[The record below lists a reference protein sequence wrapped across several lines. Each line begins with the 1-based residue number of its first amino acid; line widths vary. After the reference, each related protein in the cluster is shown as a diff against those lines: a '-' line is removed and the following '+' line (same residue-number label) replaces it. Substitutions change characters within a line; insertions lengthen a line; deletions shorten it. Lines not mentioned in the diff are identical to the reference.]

1 MVAVIESFGNFVAG
15 ETAKLFLI
23 LLCTSKMNCL
33 FSLNDTYKLQ
43 LSRPLTLSIT
53 SVTAMTTK
61 RNKKYKIVCDKV
73 KKMSNINQQDI
84 ALLTC
89 SCQNVDSTIDTV
101 LNPKL
106 YYYYNQVCIPLQTCD
121 EINFYLTDE
130 YGNRVYS
137 SDEIIVSVYL
147 ALF

>member
-1 MVAVIESFGNFVAG
+1 
-15 ETAKLFLI
+15 
-23 LLCTSKMNCL
+23 MNCL

-61 RNKKYKIVCDKV
+61 RNKKTTSSSQSSPTTYKIVCDKV

-137 SDEIIVSVYL
+137 NDEIIVSVYL
-147 ALF
+147 AKS

>member
-1 MVAVIESFGNFVAG
+1 
-15 ETAKLFLI
+15 
-23 LLCTSKMNCL
+23 MNCL

-53 SVTAMTTK
+53 SVTAMTAK
-61 RNKKYKIVCDKV
+61 RNKKYKIICDKV

-137 SDEIIVSVYL
+137 NDEIIVSVYL

>member
-1 MVAVIESFGNFVAG
+1 
-15 ETAKLFLI
+15 
-23 LLCTSKMNCL
+23 MNCL

-53 SVTAMTTK
+53 SVTAMTAK
-61 RNKKYKIVCDKV
+61 RNKKTTSSSQSSPTTYKIVCDKV

-147 ALF
+147 AKS

>member
-1 MVAVIESFGNFVAG
+1 
-15 ETAKLFLI
+15 
-23 LLCTSKMNCL
+23 MNCL

-61 RNKKYKIVCDKV
+61 RNKKTTSSSQSSPTTYKIVCDKV

-147 ALF
+147 AKS

>member
-1 MVAVIESFGNFVAG
+1 
-15 ETAKLFLI
+15 
-23 LLCTSKMNCL
+23 MNCL

-61 RNKKYKIVCDKV
+61 RNKETTSSSQPSPTAYKIVCDKV

-147 ALF
+147 AKS